1 MKICSWNINSVRVR
15 VNALDFLIKS
25 YSPDIILLQEIK
37 CENNQF
43 SEFFE
48 NSEYNSIVT
57 GQKGRHGVATLV
69 KKKINFKKIEISS
82 KIMNKEA
89 RVCGISLG
97 KLSIFNVY
105 VPNGNPT
112 EITEKYEFK

>member
-15 VNALDFLIKS
+15 VNALDFLIQS

-48 NSEYNSIVT
+48 SSEYNSIVT

-69 KKKINFKKIEISS
+69 KKK
-82 KIMNKEA
+82 
-89 RVCGISLG
+89 
-97 KLSIFNVY
+97 
-105 VPNGNPT
+105 
-112 EITEKYEFK
+112 

>member
-15 VNALDFLIKS
+15 VNALDFLIRKS

-69 KKKINFKKIEISS
+69 KKNRF
-82 KIMNKEA
+82 
-89 RVCGISLG
+89 
-97 KLSIFNVY
+97 
-105 VPNGNPT
+105 
-112 EITEKYEFK
+112 

>member
-15 VNALDFLIKS
+15 VNALDFLIQS

-69 KKKINFKKIEISS
+69 KKKINFKKIEI
-82 KIMNKEA
+82 
-89 RVCGISLG
+89 
-97 KLSIFNVY
+97 F
-105 VPNGNPT
+105 
-112 EITEKYEFK
+112 